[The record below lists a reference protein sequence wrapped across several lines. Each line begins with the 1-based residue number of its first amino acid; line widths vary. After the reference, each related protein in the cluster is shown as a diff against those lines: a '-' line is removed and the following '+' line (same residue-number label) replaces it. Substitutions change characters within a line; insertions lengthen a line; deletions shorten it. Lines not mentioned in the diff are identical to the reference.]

1 MAADIGVG
9 GHSSAI
15 FFIELP
21 SRPRKKHPLRSFAR
35 LSLSKLP
42 SELWTLIVE
51 VDEGIFL
58 VPQSEGNS

>member
-21 SRPRKKHPLRSFAR
+21 SHLRKKHPLRSFAR
-35 LSLSKLP
+35 LSLGKLP
-42 SELWTLIVE
+42 SELWTLIIKVE
-51 VDEGIFL
+51 KGIFL
-58 VPQSEGNS
+58 VP